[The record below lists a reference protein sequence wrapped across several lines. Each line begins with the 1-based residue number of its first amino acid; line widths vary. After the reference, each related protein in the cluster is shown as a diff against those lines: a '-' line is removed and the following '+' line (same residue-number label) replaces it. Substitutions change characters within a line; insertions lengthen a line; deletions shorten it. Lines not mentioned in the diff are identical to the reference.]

1 MVGGCSGGM
10 EADEQK
16 KLNDDLVVFMRKRSE
31 TEAPRYTARL
41 KTYVD
46 FQQKR
51 RRAAAAR
58 RHTEY
63 AHAHDR
69 HVAAK
74 KKPNNDNEL
83 QRDRSAE
90 NNDNRA
96 IEDDRLSKRRG
107 GEKLTHRP
115 RSLSRSEEPVDAC
128 RRRRRRSC
136 RRRRRSCRRRRRS
149 CRRRRR
155 RSCSRRRRRRS
166 CRRRRRRCRRR
177 R

>member
-90 NNDNRA
+90 N
-96 IEDDRLSKRRG
+96 KRG

-136 RRRRRSCRRRRRS
+136 RVSIAKFLLN
-149 CRRRRR
+149 
-155 RSCSRRRRRRS
+155 
-166 CRRRRRRCRRR
+166 
-177 R
+177 

>member
-1 MVGGCSGGM
+1 
-10 EADEQK
+10 
-16 KLNDDLVVFMRKRSE
+16 MRKRSE

-136 RRRRRSCRRRRRS
+136 RVSIANHLTVTPRNLKELEPSCGRSLQFEHELARPGKYHPHTENRREVAFNGCVSCME
-149 CRRRRR
+149 
-155 RSCSRRRRRRS
+155 SRETR
-166 CRRRRRRCRRR
+166 
-177 R
+177 